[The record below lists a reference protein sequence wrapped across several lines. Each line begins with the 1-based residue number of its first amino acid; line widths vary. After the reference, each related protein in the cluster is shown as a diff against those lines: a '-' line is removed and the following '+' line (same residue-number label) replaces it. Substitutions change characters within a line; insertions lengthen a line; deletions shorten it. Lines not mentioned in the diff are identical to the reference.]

1 MPKVFGNLSGLKPSE
16 RKRLERIVARRSDR
30 QRVVSVDLAREL
42 GEAAW
47 EIGRNVGVLLD
58 RSAHVQRVL
67 IGDMHGVPLPDLG
80 AAPAPGRLCGLRLVR
95 SELRGER
102 ELSSEDAQQ
111 LVRHRLDAHVRL
123 LLDEVGEVLWVAQ
136 ATIDPARSGAVER
149 GEQGGDEY
157 SIVGELVLRRLTAL
171 PAEYP
176 EELAALEEEL
186 GRSVLGLRDAEP
198 GERALLV
205 GIHSGDQLEAQSRM
219 HELVEL
225 ARSAL
230 LAVADTSLQNRERP
244 DPRTLL
250 GKGKVRQLAQDAV
263 RHGATVLVV
272 DRELSGVQ
280 QRNLAEETGLEVID
294 RTDLVLRIFERRA
307 QTRASRIR
315 VQLARL
321 SYELPRLTGR
331 EHGLSRIGRT
341 GAAGVG
347 TRGKGERRVDMDRRR
362 MRERIHRL
370 EKLLQRVGRQAETRS
385 RRRKRNGIPV
395 VALVGYT
402 NAGKTSWLNALT
414 EAHGLSEDLLFATL
428 DTAVRR
434 TRLPMG
440 TDTLFV
446 DTVGFLREMPEGLGD
461 AFRSTLREVESSDL
475 LLQLVDAHD
484 RDWKQKEETVLTTLE
499 EIGLAEIPRITVYN
513 KKDLVD
519 LELWE
524 PLARK
529 RESALVSVRSRED
542 RYALR
547 EIVEDV
553 LLRVRDASLE
563 LGEEPDMSE
572 EH

>member
-1 MPKVFGNLSGLKPSE
+1 
-16 RKRLERIVARRSDR
+16 
-30 QRVVSVDLAREL
+30 
-42 GEAAW
+42 
-47 EIGRNVGVLLD
+47 
-58 RSAHVQRVL
+58 
-67 IGDMHGVPLPDLG
+67 
-80 AAPAPGRLCGLRLVR
+80 
-95 SELRGER
+95 
-102 ELSSEDAQQ
+102 
-111 LVRHRLDAHVRL
+111 
-123 LLDEVGEVLWVAQ
+123 
-136 ATIDPARSGAVER
+136 
-149 GEQGGDEY
+149 
-157 SIVGELVLRRLTAL
+157 
-171 PAEYP
+171 
-176 EELAALEEEL
+176 
-186 GRSVLGLRDAEP
+186 
-198 GERALLV
+198 
-205 GIHSGDQLEAQSRM
+205 
-219 HELVEL
+219 
-225 ARSAL
+225 
-230 LAVADTSLQNRERP
+230 
-244 DPRTLL
+244 
-250 GKGKVRQLAQDAV
+250 
-263 RHGATVLVV
+263 
-272 DRELSGVQ
+272 
-280 QRNLAEETGLEVID
+280 
-294 RTDLVLRIFERRA
+294 
-307 QTRASRIR
+307 
-315 VQLARL
+315 
-321 SYELPRLTGR
+321 
-331 EHGLSRIGRT
+331 
-341 GAAGVG
+341 
-347 TRGKGERRVDMDRRR
+347 MDRRR